1 MNCFKNI
8 LHQIPRKNLLVILIG
23 ILEFELFLTPLYSQ
37 KLSPEEYFSAFNVKG
52 PQQIYSFRISTSV
65 NENLFYL
72 CGDVAFRLDK
82 KLNIQTVLGFYFT
95 PLEKKMLKYESEDVY
110 LNLNERR
117 YIALLLFEKTFWFNN
132 TLGAYISAGGGW
144 AWFSYA
150 GSNKDESNPLVPALN
165 TGLDINFSQN
175 VESGFSFG
183 MRIGYEFLN
192 FKSETDHLGFLSI
205 IFRF

>member
-1 MNCFKNI
+1 MKCIRNI
-8 LHQIPRKNLLVILIG
+8 LSQVTTKNFIPVLISILLF
-23 ILEFELFLTPLYSQ
+23 EFYLTPLYSQ
-37 KLSPEEYFSAFNVKG
+37 KLSPEEYFSALNVNG

-65 NENLFYL
+65 NKNLFYL

-82 KLNIQTVLGFYFT
+82 KLGIQTVLGFYFT
-95 PLEKKMLKYESEDVY
+95 PLEMKVLKFESEDVY

-117 YIALLLFEKTFWFNN
+117 YMALLLFEKTFWFNN

-144 AWFSYA
+144 VWFSYA

-165 TGLDINFSQN
+165 TGLDINFLQN

-183 MRIGYEFLN
+183 MRIGYELLN